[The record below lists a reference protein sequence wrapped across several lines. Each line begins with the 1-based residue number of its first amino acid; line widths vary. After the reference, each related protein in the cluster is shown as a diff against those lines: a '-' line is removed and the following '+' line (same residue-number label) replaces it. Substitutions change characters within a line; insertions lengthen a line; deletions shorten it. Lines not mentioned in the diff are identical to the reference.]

1 MPVRGE
7 RKGAIS
13 VDNAAGGNGLTAGWF
28 ESLPK
33 PWDNEAQRT
42 GRISGPTATAIPFQ
56 TATYNPIYGLTTRL
70 SIPHRRATT
79 RSGSG
84 SYRHVTHALMLVLAV
99 GVLGGSLFQAQ
110 DAPVSGPA
118 FDVSEPQVRA
128 AIVARAMP
136 FTEKAAATP
145 EVTAQLVMP
154 GAPVAPAPP
163 AAAKPAPELKTY
175 VVQDGDN
182 PYNLA
187 TAFGIG
193 EETFLSA
200 NGLDAD
206 SVLQLGQRL
215 LVPPVNGVVVTTQP
229 GDNPK
234 TIAGQW
240 KLDLAALLSINKL
253 APGVQ
258 TLLPGEPLML
268 PGAAPVVHL
277 FGDAP
282 SPDTAT
288 DQPVPAQG
296 QPLLADQPVLKPIPT
311 VKPGGTTLLPAPPPA
326 NTRGAVRRSGP
337 NNFPYGQCTWWAAQ
351 SRPDIGA
358 NVIGNASSWLYSARA
373 SGLATGSAPRVGAIV
388 VYQPGAQ
395 GAGWTG
401 HVAYVTSVSGDG
413 AHFTISEMNFPYWG
427 SVTRRSSWSGPGV
440 GFIY

>member
-1 MPVRGE
+1 M
-7 RKGAIS
+7 
-13 VDNAAGGNGLTAGWF
+13 
-28 ESLPK
+28 
-33 PWDNEAQRT
+33 
-42 GRISGPTATAIPFQ
+42 
-56 TATYNPIYGLTTRL
+56 
-70 SIPHRRATT
+70 
-79 RSGSG
+79 
-84 SYRHVTHALMLVLAV
+84 LAV
-99 GVLGGSLFQAQ
+99 GVLAGSFFQSQ
-110 DAPVSGPA
+110 QAPASGPA
-118 FDVSEPQVRA
+118 FDVSDPQVRA
-128 AIVARAMP
+128 AIVARAIP
-136 FTEKAAATP
+136 FTQKAVATP
-145 EVTAQLVMP
+145 EVTTQLVMP
-154 GAPVAPAPP
+154 ETPAAPAPSP
-163 AAAKPAPELKTY
+163 AAKPAPELKTY

-182 PYNLA
+182 PYDLA

-193 EETFLSA
+193 EETFLGA

-234 TIAGQW
+234 TIADQW
-240 KLDLAALLSINKL
+240 KLDLTALLSINKL

-268 PGAAPVVHL
+268 PGVAPVVHL
-277 FGDAP
+277 FGETP

-288 DQPVPAQG
+288 DQPV
-296 QPLLADQPVLKPIPT
+296 LKPIPT
-311 VKPGGTTLLPAPPPA
+311 ASPRGATLLPAPPPA

-373 SGLATGSAPRVGAIV
+373 AGLPTGSTPRVGAVV

-395 GAGWTG
+395 GAAWTG
-401 HVAYVTSVSGDG
+401 HVAYVTSVAGDG

-427 SVTRRSSWSGPGV
+427 SVTRRSSWTGAGV